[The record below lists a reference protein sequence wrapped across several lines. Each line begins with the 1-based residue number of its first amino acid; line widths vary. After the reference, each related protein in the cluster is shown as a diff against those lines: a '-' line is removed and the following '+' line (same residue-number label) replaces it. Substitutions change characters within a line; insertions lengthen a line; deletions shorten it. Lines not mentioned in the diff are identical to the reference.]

1 MVDVSSW
8 SATPASNTTVDGTS
22 IAEGCPPGN
31 VNNALRSIMAG
42 VKSFYTTFLTL
53 VDLVDGKLSAAGAV
67 FTGTQPTY
75 TGEGAVLHHIDAA
88 NASGRVSLL
97 PTGASNPSS
106 PSNGDIVL
114 FYTP

>member
-8 SATPASNTTVDGTS
+8 SATPASNTTVDSIS

-42 VKSFYTTFLTL
+42 VRSFYDLYTALVTT
-53 VDLVDGKLSAAGAV
+53 VSGKLSAAGAV
-67 FTGTQPTY
+67 FTGAQPTY

-97 PTGASNPSS
+97 PTGAALPAS
-106 PSNGDIVL
+106 PANGDCVL

>member
-42 VKSFYTTFLTL
+42 VRSFYDLYAALVTT
-53 VDLVDGKLSAAGAV
+53 VSGKLSAAGAV

-97 PTGASNPSS
+97 PTGASLPAS
-106 PSNGDIVL
+106 PANGDIVL